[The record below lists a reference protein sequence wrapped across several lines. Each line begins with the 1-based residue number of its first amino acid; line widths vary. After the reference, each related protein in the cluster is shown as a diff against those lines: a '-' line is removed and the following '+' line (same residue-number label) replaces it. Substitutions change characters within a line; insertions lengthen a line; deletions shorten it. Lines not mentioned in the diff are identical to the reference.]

1 MQKKLIFISGTIGTG
16 KTTLSKKLV
25 NSIPDSVMLDGDWC
39 FQQGVNWHFDDDTK
53 QMAINNII
61 HILNNYLANPN
72 FECIIFCWTLHRQ
85 EIIDQILN
93 SIDYRNDIDF
103 YHFSLMCD
111 ENTLR
116 NRIVTRFEQRK
127 NELGIPYE
135 YYDVQKMLLG
145 AIKKMPFYFTND
157 AIKLDGNNDLQI
169 LYNEVIGNI
178 NSKAK
183 GLKN

>member
-25 NSIPDSVMLDGDWC
+25 HSIPDSVMLDGDWC
-39 FQQGVNWHFDDDTK
+39 FQQGTNWHFDDDTK

-72 FECIIFCWTLHRQ
+72 FECIIFSWALHKQ

-93 SIDYRNDIDF
+93 SIDYNNVDF
-103 YHFSLMCD
+103 YHFTLMCD
-111 ENTLR
+111 ETTLEK
-116 NRIVTRFEQRK
+116 RIISRFQQKEK
-127 NELGIPYE
+127 ELGIPYE
-135 YYDVQKMLLG
+135 RSDVQKMLLG

-157 AIKLDGNNDLQI
+157 AIKLDSNNDLET
-169 LYNEVIGNI
+169 LLDEVMKNI
-178 NSKAK
+178 NLKAK
-183 GLKN
+183 GLKK